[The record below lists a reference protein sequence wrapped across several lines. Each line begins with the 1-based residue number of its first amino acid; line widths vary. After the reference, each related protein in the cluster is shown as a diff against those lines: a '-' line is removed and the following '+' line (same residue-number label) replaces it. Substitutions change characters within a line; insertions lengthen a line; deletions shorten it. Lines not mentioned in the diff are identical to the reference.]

1 LKGNQQFLLQKYVD
15 QLRFLTQPSAI
26 CFWTLWDGQIFAIL
40 AWPDFNVSG
49 GRGAAAAL
57 GGVAGSATI
66 TSDLPG
72 ATSKTG
78 WGLKKD
84 SGGKKLYGK

>member
-49 GRGAAAAL
+49 GRAKAVAL
-57 GGVAGSATI
+57 PKKVVPSYLQM
-66 TSDLPG
+66 DN
-72 ATSKTG
+72 
-78 WGLKKD
+78 LKFKGMYIKN
-84 SGGKKLYGK
+84 SL